1 MSSDLVALVRSEPDV
16 YAVADGL
23 VALGEPVELVGGPFQ
38 AVRVRDQGGR
48 VLVSIEDP
56 VLVEAPGEVARLLG
70 RPAAERFAAPV
81 WWVDVRAVADVPE
94 ASRVARRFAEALA
107 HWAGGTVWPELPA
120 EPAALSWK
128 ATGAAA
134 APEG

>member
-1 MSSDLVALVRSEPDV
+1 MDLAALVRREPDV

-23 VALGEPVELVGGPFQ
+23 VAMGEPVELASGDFK
-38 AVRVRDQGGR
+38 AVRVHDAEGR

-70 RPAAERFAAPV
+70 AEAAQRFTAPA
-81 WWVDVRAVADVPE
+81 WWVDVRAAADVPD
-94 ASRVARRFAEALA
+94 AARVARRFAEALVR
-107 HWAGGTVWPELPA
+107 WAGGTIWPDLPE
-120 EPAALSWK
+120 EPPPRSWK
-128 ATGAAA
+128 TTGAPT